1 MFFIVIDNSNFLINL
16 IKGRG
21 KMIHFI
27 WLIVSSVLFLG
38 AGVGVTIVVIKKRTS
53 QSKNNS
59 AKILENA
66 YAEAKTIKKEAILEA
81 KEEIHALKSKCDEEI
96 AERYNEISRSEDRL
110 TLREET
116 LAKKEETIDKKVESL
131 DVALEQI
138 KNRES
143 DLEEQKK
150 GVEEEKKKISSALE
164 EISGLTKEE
173 AKKQLVDMYVEQ
185 AKHDCASTIRKMEE
199 EAVESAEKKAK
210 EIVTLAVQKCATSL
224 TSEIT
229 VTVVPLPND
238 ELKGRI
244 IGREGRNI
252 RAIENATGVDLI
264 IDDTPE
270 AVVLS
275 GFDPVRREIARVA
288 LEKLIMDG
296 RIHPARI
303 EEIVE
308 RAQKDVEASIKEAG
322 ENAVF
327 ESGIINLHP
336 ELTKILGRLKFRTS
350 YGQNVL
356 KHSLEVCHI
365 AGLLASELGA
375 NVKVAKRGGLLHD
388 IGKALDHEQEGTHVS
403 IGVDL
408 AKKYKESPE
417 VIHCIQAHHG
427 DVPFASLEAIIVQ
440 TADAI
445 SSSRPGARREL
456 LDAYIKRLENLEEIA
471 NSFKGVEKSY
481 AIQAGREIRI
491 MVKPEEINDET
502 MVFLAKDIAR
512 KIESELQYPGQIK
525 VNVIRE
531 TRAVDIAK

>member
-1 MFFIVIDNSNFLINL
+1 MVSVVWLLVACVLCVLAGIALTYFFLARRFN
-16 IKGRG
+16 
-21 KMIHFI
+21 
-27 WLIVSSVLFLG
+27 
-38 AGVGVTIVVIKKRTS
+38 
-53 QSKNNS
+53 QSKNNA

-66 YAEAKTIKKEAILEA
+66 YAEAKTAKKEAILEA
-81 KEEIHALKSKCDEEI
+81 KEEIHSLKEKCDAEI
-96 AERYNEISRSEDRL
+96 AERYNEISKSENRL
-110 TLREET
+110 ALKEE
-116 LAKKEETIDKKVESL
+116 LLLKKEEGIDKKVESL
-131 DVALEQI
+131 DVALNQVKEREIELENSKKEIEQASE
-138 KNRES
+138 KMTQE
-143 DLEEQKK
+143 LEK
-150 GVEEEKKKISSALE
+150 VSN
-164 EISGLTKEE
+164 LTRDE
-173 AKKQLVDMYVEQ
+173 AKQQLIDKFVDE
-185 AKHDCASTIRKMEE
+185 AKRDCATKIRQMEQDAE
-199 EAVESAEKKAK
+199 DKAEKKAK
-210 EIVTLAVQKCATSL
+210 EIVTLAVQKCATNI

-252 RAIENATGVDLI
+252 RAIENATGIDLI

-275 GFDPVRREIARVA
+275 GFDPVRREVARVA

-308 RAQKDVEASIKEAG
+308 KAQKDVDSAIKEAG
-322 ENAVF
+322 ENAVY
-327 ESGIINLHP
+327 EAGIMNLHP
-336 ELTKILGRLKFRTS
+336 ELVKVLGRLKYRTS
-350 YGQNVL
+350 YGQNAL

-365 AGLLASELGA
+365 AGLLAAELGA
-375 NVKVAKRGGLLHD
+375 NVKIAKRGALLHD
-388 IGKALDHEQEGTHVS
+388 IGKALDHEQEGTHIS

-417 VIHCIQAHHG
+417 VIHCIHAHHG
-427 DVPFASLEAIIVQ
+427 EVEFNSLEAIIVQ

-456 LDAYIKRLENLEEIA
+456 LDAYIKRLENLENIA
-471 NSFKGVEKSY
+471 NSFKGVEKSF

-491 MVKPEEINDET
+491 MVKPEEVNDET
-502 MVFLAKDIAR
+502 MVFLARDIAR
-512 KIESELQYPGQIK
+512 KIENELQYPGQIK

-531 TRAVDIAK
+531 TRATDVAK

>member
-1 MFFIVIDNSNFLINL
+1 MIPTVWFLVACVLSIGAGISVTYFLI
-16 IKGRG
+16 
-21 KMIHFI
+21 
-27 WLIVSSVLFLG
+27 S
-38 AGVGVTIVVIKKRTS
+38 KKAT
-53 QSKNNS
+53 QSKNN
-59 AKILENA
+59 ATKILENA
-66 YAEAKTIKKEAILEA
+66 YAEAKTAKKEAILEA
-81 KEEIHALKSKCDEEI
+81 KEEIHSLKEKCDAEI
-96 AERYNEISRSEDRL
+96 AERYNEISKSENRL
-110 TLREET
+110 TM
-116 LAKKEETIDKKVESL
+116 KEESLQRKEENLDKKAESL
-131 DVALEQI
+131 DVMLDNLRQ
-138 KNRES
+138 R
-143 DLEEQKK
+143 
-150 GVEEEKKKISSALE
+150 EEELQEAKKEVDREGEKITQELE
-164 EISGLTKEE
+164 KVSGISKEE
-173 AKKQLVDMYVEQ
+173 AKKQLIDKFVDE
-185 AKHDCASTIRKMEE
+185 AKMDCAQTIRQMEE
-199 EAVESAEKKAK
+199 DAVDTAERKAR
-210 EIVTLAVQKCATSL
+210 EIVTLAVQKCATNI

-275 GFDPVRREIARVA
+275 GFDPYRREIARVA

-308 RAQKDVEASIKEAG
+308 KAQKEVDAVIKEAG
-322 ENAVF
+322 ENAVY
-327 ESGIINLHP
+327 ESGVINMHP
-336 ELTKILGRLKFRTS
+336 ELIKILGRLKFRTS

-356 KHSLEVCHI
+356 KHSLEVCHL

-375 NVKVAKRGGLLHD
+375 NVKIAKRAGLLHD

-403 IGVDL
+403 IGVEL
-408 AKKYKESPE
+408 AKKYKESAE
-417 VIHCIQAHHG
+417 VVHCIEAHHG
-427 DVPFASLEAIIVQ
+427 DVEFRSLEAIIVQ

-456 LDAYIKRLENLEEIA
+456 LDAYIKRLENLENIA

-491 MVKPEEINDET
+491 MVKPEEIDDKK

-531 TRAVDIAK
+531 TRASDVAK

>member
-1 MFFIVIDNSNFLINL
+1 MVSVVWLLVACALCVAAGIALTYFFI
-16 IKGRG
+16 
-21 KMIHFI
+21 
-27 WLIVSSVLFLG
+27 
-38 AGVGVTIVVIKKRTS
+38 AKKYN
-53 QSKNNS
+53 QSKNNA

-66 YAEAKTIKKEAILEA
+66 YAEAKTAKKEAILEA
-81 KEEIHALKSKCDEEI
+81 KEEIHSLKEKCDAEI
-96 AERYNEISRSEDRL
+96 AERHNEISKSENRL
-110 TLREET
+110 ALKEE
-116 LAKKEETIDKKVESL
+116 LLLKKEEGIDKKVESL
-131 DVALEQI
+131 DVALNQVKERETELDSLKKEIEQASE
-138 KNRES
+138 KMTQE
-143 DLEEQKK
+143 LEKVAGLTRDEAKQQLIDKF
-150 GVEEEKKKISSALE
+150 VEE
-164 EISGLTKEE
+164 
-173 AKKQLVDMYVEQ
+173 
-185 AKHDCASTIRKMEE
+185 AKHDCATKIRQMEQDAE
-199 EAVESAEKKAK
+199 DKAEKKAK
-210 EIVTLAVQKCATSL
+210 EIVTLAVQKCATNI

-252 RAIENATGVDLI
+252 RAIENATGIDLI

-275 GFDPVRREIARVA
+275 GFDPVRREVARVA

-308 RAQKDVEASIKEAG
+308 KAQKDVDAAIKEAG
-322 ENAVF
+322 ENAVY
-327 ESGIINLHP
+327 EAGIMNLHP
-336 ELTKILGRLKFRTS
+336 ELVKVLGRLKYRTS
-350 YGQNVL
+350 YGQNAL

-365 AGLLASELGA
+365 AGLLAAELGA
-375 NVKVAKRGGLLHD
+375 NVKIAKRGALLHD
-388 IGKALDHEQEGTHVS
+388 IGKALDHEQEGTHIS

-417 VIHCIQAHHG
+417 VVHCIHAHHG
-427 DVPFASLEAIIVQ
+427 EVEFNSLEAIIVQ

-456 LDAYIKRLENLEEIA
+456 LDAYIKRLENLENIA
-471 NSFKGVEKSY
+471 NSFKGVEKSF

-491 MVKPEEINDET
+491 MVKPEEVNDET
-502 MVFLAKDIAR
+502 MVFLARDIAR
-512 KIESELQYPGQIK
+512 KIENELQYPGQIK

-531 TRAVDIAK
+531 TRATDVAK

>member
-1 MFFIVIDNSNFLINL
+1 MIPTVWFLVACVLSIGAGISVTYFLI
-16 IKGRG
+16 
-21 KMIHFI
+21 
-27 WLIVSSVLFLG
+27 S
-38 AGVGVTIVVIKKRTS
+38 KKAT
-53 QSKNNS
+53 QSKNN
-59 AKILENA
+59 ATKILENA
-66 YAEAKTIKKEAILEA
+66 YAEAKTAKKEAILEA
-81 KEEIHALKSKCDEEI
+81 KEEIHSLKEKCDAEI
-96 AERYNEISRSEDRL
+96 AERYNEISKSENRL
-110 TLREET
+110 TM
-116 LAKKEETIDKKVESL
+116 KEESLQRKEENLDKKAESL
-131 DVALEQI
+131 DVMLDNLRQREEELQEAKKEVDREGEKITQALE
-138 KNRES
+138 KVS
-143 DLEEQKK
+143 
-150 GVEEEKKKISSALE
+150 GIS
-164 EISGLTKEE
+164 KEE
-173 AKKQLVDMYVEQ
+173 AKKQLIDKFVDE
-185 AKHDCASTIRKMEE
+185 AKMDCAQTIRQMEE
-199 EAVESAEKKAK
+199 DAVDTAERKAR
-210 EIVTLAVQKCATSL
+210 EIVTLAVQKCATNI

-275 GFDPVRREIARVA
+275 GFDPYRREIARVA

-308 RAQKDVEASIKEAG
+308 KAQREVDAVIKEAG
-322 ENAVF
+322 ENAVY
-327 ESGIINLHP
+327 ESGVINMHP
-336 ELTKILGRLKFRTS
+336 ELIKILGRLKFRTS

-356 KHSLEVCHI
+356 KHSLEVCHL

-375 NVKVAKRGGLLHD
+375 NVKIAKRAGLLHD

-403 IGVDL
+403 IGVEL
-408 AKKYKESPE
+408 AKKYKESAE
-417 VIHCIQAHHG
+417 VVHCIEAHHG
-427 DVPFASLEAIIVQ
+427 DVEFRSLEAIIVQ

-456 LDAYIKRLENLEEIA
+456 LDAYIKRLENLENIA

-491 MVKPEEINDET
+491 MVKPEEIDDKK

-531 TRAVDIAK
+531 TRASDVAK

>member
-1 MFFIVIDNSNFLINL
+1 MIPTVWFLVACVLSIGAGISVTYFLI
-16 IKGRG
+16 
-21 KMIHFI
+21 
-27 WLIVSSVLFLG
+27 S
-38 AGVGVTIVVIKKRTS
+38 KKAT
-53 QSKNNS
+53 QSKNN
-59 AKILENA
+59 ATKILENA
-66 YAEAKTIKKEAILEA
+66 YAEAKTAKKEAILEA
-81 KEEIHALKSKCDEEI
+81 KEEIHSLKEKCDAEI
-96 AERYNEISRSEDRL
+96 AERYNEISKSENRL
-110 TLREET
+110 TM
-116 LAKKEETIDKKVESL
+116 KEESLQRKEENLDKKAESL
-131 DVALEQI
+131 DVMLDNLRQREEELQEAKKEVDREGEKITQALE
-138 KNRES
+138 KVS
-143 DLEEQKK
+143 
-150 GVEEEKKKISSALE
+150 GIS
-164 EISGLTKEE
+164 KEE
-173 AKKQLVDMYVEQ
+173 AKKQLIDKFVDE
-185 AKHDCASTIRKMEE
+185 AKMDCAQTIRQMEE
-199 EAVESAEKKAK
+199 DAVDTAEKKAR
-210 EIVTLAVQKCATSL
+210 EIVTLAVQKCATNI

-275 GFDPVRREIARVA
+275 GFDPYRREIARVA

-308 RAQKDVEASIKEAG
+308 KAQKEVDAVIKEAG
-322 ENAVF
+322 ENAVY
-327 ESGIINLHP
+327 ESGVINMHP
-336 ELTKILGRLKFRTS
+336 ELIKILGRLKFRTS

-356 KHSLEVCHI
+356 KHSLEVCHL

-375 NVKVAKRGGLLHD
+375 NVKIAKRAGLLHD

-403 IGVDL
+403 IGVEL
-408 AKKYKESPE
+408 AKKYKESAE
-417 VIHCIQAHHG
+417 VVHCIEAHHG
-427 DVPFASLEAIIVQ
+427 DVEFRSLEAIIVQ

-456 LDAYIKRLENLEEIA
+456 LDAYIKRLENLENIA

-491 MVKPEEINDET
+491 MVKPEEIDDKK

-531 TRAVDIAK
+531 TRASDVAK

>member
-1 MFFIVIDNSNFLINL
+1 MVSVVWLLVACVLCVAAGIALTYFFL
-16 IKGRG
+16 
-21 KMIHFI
+21 
-27 WLIVSSVLFLG
+27 
-38 AGVGVTIVVIKKRTS
+38 AKRFN
-53 QSKNNS
+53 QSKNNA

-66 YAEAKTIKKEAILEA
+66 YAEAKTAKKEAILEA
-81 KEEIHALKSKCDEEI
+81 KEEIHTLKEKCDAEI
-96 AERYNEISRSEDRL
+96 AERYNEISKSENRL
-110 TLREET
+110 ALKEE
-116 LAKKEETIDKKVESL
+116 LLLKKEEGIDKKVESL
-131 DVALEQI
+131 DVALNQVKERELELDSLKKDIEQASE
-138 KNRES
+138 KMTQE
-143 DLEEQKK
+143 LEK
-150 GVEEEKKKISSALE
+150 VSN
-164 EISGLTKEE
+164 LTRDE
-173 AKKQLVDMYVEQ
+173 AKQQLIDKFVDE
-185 AKHDCASTIRKMEE
+185 AKHDCATKIRQMEQDAE
-199 EAVESAEKKAK
+199 DKAEKKAK
-210 EIVTLAVQKCATSL
+210 EIVTLAVQKCATNI

-252 RAIENATGVDLI
+252 RAIENATGIDLI

-275 GFDPVRREIARVA
+275 GFDPVRREVARVA

-308 RAQKDVEASIKEAG
+308 KAQKDVDSAIKEAG
-322 ENAVF
+322 ENAVY
-327 ESGIINLHP
+327 EAGIMNLHP
-336 ELTKILGRLKFRTS
+336 ELVKVLGRLKYRTS
-350 YGQNVL
+350 YGQNAL

-365 AGLLASELGA
+365 AGLLAAELGA
-375 NVKVAKRGGLLHD
+375 NVKIAKRGALLHD
-388 IGKALDHEQEGTHVS
+388 IGKALDHEQEGTHIS

-417 VIHCIQAHHG
+417 VIHCIHAHHG
-427 DVPFASLEAIIVQ
+427 EVEFNSLEAIIVQ

-456 LDAYIKRLENLEEIA
+456 LDAYIKRLENLENIA
-471 NSFKGVEKSY
+471 NGFKGVEKSF

-491 MVKPEEINDET
+491 MVKPEEVNDET
-502 MVFLAKDIAR
+502 MVFLARDIAR
-512 KIESELQYPGQIK
+512 KIENELQYPGQIK

-531 TRAVDIAK
+531 TRATDVAK

>member
-1 MFFIVIDNSNFLINL
+1 MVSVVWLLVACVLCVAAGIALTYFFL
-16 IKGRG
+16 
-21 KMIHFI
+21 
-27 WLIVSSVLFLG
+27 
-38 AGVGVTIVVIKKRTS
+38 AKRFN
-53 QSKNNS
+53 QSKNNA

-66 YAEAKTIKKEAILEA
+66 YAEAKTAKKEAILEA
-81 KEEIHALKSKCDEEI
+81 KEEIHTLKEKCDAEI
-96 AERYNEISRSEDRL
+96 AERYNEISKSENRL
-110 TLREET
+110 ALKEE
-116 LAKKEETIDKKVESL
+116 LLLKKEEGIDKKVESL
-131 DVALEQI
+131 DVALNQVKERELELDSLKKDIEQASE
-138 KNRES
+138 KMTQE
-143 DLEEQKK
+143 LEK
-150 GVEEEKKKISSALE
+150 VSN
-164 EISGLTKEE
+164 LTKDE
-173 AKKQLVDMYVEQ
+173 AKQQLIDKFVDE
-185 AKHDCASTIRKMEE
+185 AKHDCATKIRQMEQDAE
-199 EAVESAEKKAK
+199 DKAEKKAK
-210 EIVTLAVQKCATSL
+210 EIVTLAVQKCATNI

-252 RAIENATGVDLI
+252 RAIENATGIDLI

-275 GFDPVRREIARVA
+275 GFDPVRREVARVA

-308 RAQKDVEASIKEAG
+308 KAQKDVDSAIKEAG
-322 ENAVF
+322 ENAVY
-327 ESGIINLHP
+327 EAGIMNLHP
-336 ELTKILGRLKFRTS
+336 ELVKVLGRLKYRTS
-350 YGQNVL
+350 YGQNAL

-365 AGLLASELGA
+365 AGLLAAELGA
-375 NVKVAKRGGLLHD
+375 NVKIAKRGALLHD
-388 IGKALDHEQEGTHVS
+388 IGKALDHEQEGTHIS

-417 VIHCIQAHHG
+417 VIHCIHAHHG
-427 DVPFASLEAIIVQ
+427 EVEFNSLEAIIVQ

-456 LDAYIKRLENLEEIA
+456 LDAYIKRLENLENIA
-471 NSFKGVEKSY
+471 NGFKGVEKSF

-491 MVKPEEINDET
+491 MVKPEEVNDET
-502 MVFLAKDIAR
+502 MVFLARDIAR
-512 KIESELQYPGQIK
+512 KIENELQYPGQIK

-531 TRAVDIAK
+531 TRATDVAK

>member
-1 MFFIVIDNSNFLINL
+1 MVHFVWLLVACVLCVALGIGLTYFL
-16 IKGRG
+16 
-21 KMIHFI
+21 M
-27 WLIVSSVLFLG
+27 
-38 AGVGVTIVVIKKRTS
+38 AKRFN
-53 QSKNNS
+53 QSKNNA

-66 YAEAKTIKKEAILEA
+66 YAEAKTAKKEAILEA
-81 KEEIHALKSKCDEEI
+81 KEEIHNLKEKCDSEI
-96 AERYNEISRSEDRL
+96 AERYNEISKSENRL
-110 TLREET
+110 ALKEE
-116 LAKKEETIDKKVESL
+116 LLIKKEEGIDKKVESL
-131 DVALEQI
+131 DVALNQVKERETELENAKKEIEQASE
-138 KNRES
+138 KMTQE
-143 DLEEQKK
+143 LEKVSNLTRDEAKQQLIDKF
-150 GVEEEKKKISSALE
+150 VEE
-164 EISGLTKEE
+164 
-173 AKKQLVDMYVEQ
+173 
-185 AKHDCASTIRKMEE
+185 AKHDCATKIRQMEQDAE
-199 EAVESAEKKAK
+199 DKAEAKAK
-210 EIVTLAVQKCATSL
+210 EIVTLAVQKCATNI

-252 RAIENATGVDLI
+252 RAIENATGIDLI

-275 GFDPVRREIARVA
+275 GFDPVRREVARVA

-308 RAQKDVEASIKEAG
+308 KAQKDVDSAIKEAG
-322 ENAVF
+322 ENAVY
-327 ESGIINLHP
+327 EAGIIGIHN
-336 ELTKILGRLKFRTS
+336 ELIKVLGRLKYRTS
-350 YGQNVL
+350 YGQNAL

-365 AGLLASELGA
+365 SGLLAAELGA
-375 NVKVAKRGGLLHD
+375 NVKIAKRGGLLHD
-388 IGKALDHEQEGTHVS
+388 LGKALDHEQEGTHIS
-403 IGVDL
+403 IGVEL

-427 DVPFASLEAIIVQ
+427 EVEFNSLEAIIVQ

-456 LDAYIKRLENLEEIA
+456 LDAYIKRLENLENIA
-471 NSFKGVEKSY
+471 NGFKGVEKSF

-491 MVKPEEINDET
+491 MVKPEEVNDET
-502 MVFLAKDIAR
+502 MVFLARDIAR
-512 KIESELQYPGQIK
+512 KIENELQYPGQIK

-531 TRAVDIAK
+531 TRATDIAK

>member
-1 MFFIVIDNSNFLINL
+1 MIPIVWFLVACVLSIGAGTGVTYFLI
-16 IKGRG
+16 
-21 KMIHFI
+21 
-27 WLIVSSVLFLG
+27 S
-38 AGVGVTIVVIKKRTS
+38 KKAT
-53 QSKNNS
+53 QSKNN
-59 AKILENA
+59 ATKILENA
-66 YAEAKTIKKEAILEA
+66 YAEAKTAKKEAILEA
-81 KEEIHALKSKCDEEI
+81 KEEIHSLKEKCDAEI
-96 AERYNEISRSEDRL
+96 AERYNEISKSENRL
-110 TLREET
+110 TMKEESLQRKEET
-116 LAKKEETIDKKVESL
+116 LDKKAESL
-131 DVALEQI
+131 DVMIDNLKQREEELQQAKIEVDKEGEKITQALE
-138 KNRES
+138 K
-143 DLEEQKK
+143 
-150 GVEEEKKKISSALE
+150 V
-164 EISGLTKEE
+164 SGITKEE
-173 AKKQLVDMYVEQ
+173 AKKQLIDKFVDE
-185 AKHDCASTIRKMEE
+185 AKMDCAQTIRQMEE
-199 EAVESAEKKAK
+199 EAVDSAEKKAR
-210 EIVTLAVQKCATSL
+210 EIVTLAVQKCATNI

-275 GFDPVRREIARVA
+275 GFDPYRREIARVA

-308 RAQKDVEASIKEAG
+308 KAQRDVDAVIKEAG
-322 ENAVF
+322 ENAVY
-327 ESGIINLHP
+327 ESGIMNMHP
-336 ELTKILGRLKFRTS
+336 ELIKILGRLKFRTS

-356 KHSLEVCHI
+356 KHSLEVCHL

-375 NVKVAKRGGLLHD
+375 NVKIAKRAGLLHD

-417 VIHCIQAHHG
+417 VIHCIEAHHG
-427 DVPFASLEAIIVQ
+427 DVEFRSLEAIIVQ

-456 LDAYIKRLENLEEIA
+456 LDAYIKRLENLENIA

-491 MVKPEEINDET
+491 MVKPEEVDDKSI
-502 MVFLAKDIAR
+502 VFLAKDIAR
-512 KIESELQYPGQIK
+512 KIENELQYPGQIK

-531 TRAVDIAK
+531 TRASDVAK

>member
-1 MFFIVIDNSNFLINL
+1 MVSVVWLLVACVLCVAAGIALTYFFI
-16 IKGRG
+16 
-21 KMIHFI
+21 
-27 WLIVSSVLFLG
+27 
-38 AGVGVTIVVIKKRTS
+38 AKKYN
-53 QSKNNS
+53 QSKNNA

-66 YAEAKTIKKEAILEA
+66 YAEAKTAKKEAILEA
-81 KEEIHALKSKCDEEI
+81 KEEIHSLKEKCDAEI
-96 AERYNEISRSEDRL
+96 AERHNEISKSENRL
-110 TLREET
+110 ALKEE
-116 LAKKEETIDKKVESL
+116 LLLKKEEGIDKKVESL
-131 DVALEQI
+131 DVALNQVKE
-138 KNRES
+138 RES
-143 DLEEQKK
+143 ELDSLKKEIEQASEKMTQELEKVAGLTRDEAKQQLIDKF
-150 GVEEEKKKISSALE
+150 VEE
-164 EISGLTKEE
+164 
-173 AKKQLVDMYVEQ
+173 
-185 AKHDCASTIRKMEE
+185 AKHDCATKIRQMEQDAE
-199 EAVESAEKKAK
+199 DKAEKKAK
-210 EIVTLAVQKCATSL
+210 EIVTLAVQKCATNI

-252 RAIENATGVDLI
+252 RAIENATGIDLI

-275 GFDPVRREIARVA
+275 GFDPVRREVARVA

-308 RAQKDVEASIKEAG
+308 KAQKDVDAAIKEAG
-322 ENAVF
+322 ENAVY
-327 ESGIINLHP
+327 EAGIMNLHP
-336 ELTKILGRLKFRTS
+336 ELVKVLGRLKYRTS
-350 YGQNVL
+350 YGQNAL

-365 AGLLASELGA
+365 AGLLAAELGA
-375 NVKVAKRGGLLHD
+375 NVKIAKRGALLHD
-388 IGKALDHEQEGTHVS
+388 IGKALDHEQEGTHIS

-417 VIHCIQAHHG
+417 VVHCIHAHHG
-427 DVPFASLEAIIVQ
+427 EVEFNSLEAIIVQ

-456 LDAYIKRLENLEEIA
+456 LDAYIKRLENLENIA
-471 NSFKGVEKSY
+471 NSFKGVEKSF

-491 MVKPEEINDET
+491 MVKPEEVNDET
-502 MVFLAKDIAR
+502 MVFLARDIAR
-512 KIESELQYPGQIK
+512 KIENELQYPGQIK

-531 TRAVDIAK
+531 TRATDVAK